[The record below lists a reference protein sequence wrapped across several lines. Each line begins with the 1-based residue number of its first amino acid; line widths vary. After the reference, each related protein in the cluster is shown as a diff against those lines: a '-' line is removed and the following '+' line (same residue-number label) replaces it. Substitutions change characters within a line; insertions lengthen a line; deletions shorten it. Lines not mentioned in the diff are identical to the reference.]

1 MGHAKARRREEK
13 EEGFARRR
21 GDAEVSR
28 STRSVPLTN
37 PPRERGRPLTRPG
50 CQTTLRVL
58 CASAR
63 QSTASPRGFAASRE
77 HSFYRHLPTAIAL
90 TLATPAIAQHRP
102 TPIVASEFIDPAP
115 PYPQA
120 HASTLVELPDRSL
133 AAAWFGGSGESRPDV
148 TIRFARRTARGWAT
162 PVVVADGRDGDRRYP
177 TWNPVLFQPKGQ
189 PLHLFYKVG
198 PSPRDW
204 WGMVVTSTDG
214 GRHWSAPRRLPD
226 GVLGPIKNKPVVT
239 AAGSWLSPSSRE
251 QGTPARNRW
260 FLRMERSTDRGRSW
274 QVGPEIASPTGI
286 EAIQPSVL
294 THRDGRL
301 ELVARTRQG
310 ALAMSWS
317 RDDGRSWSP
326 LAAIDL
332 PNPNAGT
339 DAVTLAD
346 GRQLIVYNHSAH
358 RPETPGDGPRW
369 PLNVG
374 LSDDGIHWRN
384 VLTLESAPLPDGYA
398 YPAVIQTGD
407 GLVHVTYTHN
417 RTRIRHVVIDPRRL
431 R

>member
-1 MGHAKARRREEK
+1 MLPALA
-13 EEGFARRR
+13 A
-21 GDAEVSR
+21 
-28 STRSVPLTN
+28 PL
-37 PPRERGRPLTRPG
+37 L
-50 CQTTLRVL
+50 
-58 CASAR
+58 AA
-63 QSTASPRGFAASRE
+63 TA
-77 HSFYRHLPTAIAL
+77 
-90 TLATPAIAQHRP
+90 LATPILR
-102 TPIVASEFIDPAP
+102 SEFIDPAP

-120 HASTLVELPDRSL
+120 HASTLVALPDGEI

-148 TIRFARRTARGWAT
+148 TIWFARHDRSGWHR
-162 PVVVADGRDGDRRYP
+162 PVSVADGRTADGRRFP
-177 TWNPVLFQPKGQ
+177 TWNPVLFQPAGQ

-198 PSPRDW
+198 PNPREW
-204 WGMVVTSTDG
+204 WGMVITSTDG

-226 GVLGPIKNKPVVT
+226 GTLGPIKNKPVVT
-239 AAGSWLSPSSRE
+239 PGGAWLAPSSRE
-251 QGTPARNRW
+251 EGTPEHNRW
-260 FLRMERSTDRGRSW
+260 FIRMERSTDAGRTW
-274 QVGPEIASPTGI
+274 QVEPAIPSPMGI

-294 THRDGRL
+294 AFPDHRL

-358 RPETPGDGPRW
+358 WPDRPGDGPRY
-369 PLNVG
+369 PLDVA
-374 LSDDGIHWRN
+374 LSDDGIHWHH
-384 VLTLESAPLPDGYA
+384 VLTLESKPRPDGYA
-398 YPAVIQTGD
+398 YPAVIQTRD
-407 GLVHVTYTHN
+407 GLVHVSYTWN

-431 R
+431 PRTD